1 MRTVGE
7 DVPEGFTGM
16 IGGEVQVGDAS
27 LNPTTDLDE
36 VQAQFQEFLR
46 GIRII
51 PLTTPIAE
59 RCAALRQQL
68 KEQGHRVNSRALD
81 LVNAATAM
89 RYQLILVTHNTADYA
104 DIAGLERYDWDG
116 LNRPKDR
123 D

>member
-1 MRTVGE
+1 M
-7 DVPEGFTGM
+7 PEGFTGM
-16 IGGEVQVGDAS
+16 IGGEVQVQAGDAS

-51 PLTTPIAE
+51 PLITPIAE

-81 LVNAATAM
+81 LSV
-89 RYQLILVTHNTADYA
+89 VC
-104 DIAGLERYDWDG
+104 
-116 LNRPKDR
+116 
-123 D
+123 